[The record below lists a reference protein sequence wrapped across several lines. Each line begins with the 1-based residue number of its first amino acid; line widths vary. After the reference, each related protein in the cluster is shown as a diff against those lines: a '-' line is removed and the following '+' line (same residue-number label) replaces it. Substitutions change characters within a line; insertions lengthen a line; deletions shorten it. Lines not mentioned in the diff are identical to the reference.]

1 LIGNPVPLSACK
13 LVEKI
18 GAEFKDGVL
27 SVTLLKVQ
35 EAKPRTIQADKA
47 RPSRPRAD
55 NRQVQCV

>member
-1 LIGNPVPLSACK
+1 MPGASAFRGASIK
-13 LVEKI
+13 NKI

-27 SVTLLKVQ
+27 SVTLPKVK
-35 EAKPRTIQADKA
+35 AKPRTIQADKA